1 MWRIAIPS
9 YHRAQRLKESTL
21 SLLRS
26 HQIPSELIDVF
37 VADEEQR
44 ALYAATLEPGTYH
57 QLIIGVSGMMA
68 IRNFM
73 TDYYAE
79 GQHILFIDDD
89 IRMLMPITP
98 SPINLR
104 AFIDSAFAKCVETH
118 LRLWGIYPVSNRFFM
133 RDDFTEGLTYIVG
146 CFYGVINNRSI
157 HVSLDDKEDF
167 ERTML
172 YFQTDGGVL
181 RYRNLA
187 PVTRYYREPGGMM
200 VTRTAERILA
210 SAQTLYDRYPDM
222 CRLNLTKKS
231 GHPEVRLLRL
241 KRRTSV

>member
-1 MWRIAIPS
+1 
-9 YHRAQRLKESTL
+9 
-21 SLLRS
+21 
-26 HQIPSELIDVF
+26 
-37 VADEEQR
+37 
-44 ALYAATLEPGTYH
+44 
-57 QLIIGVSGMMA
+57 
-68 IRNFM
+68 
-73 TDYYAE
+73 
-79 GQHILFIDDD
+79 
-89 IRMLMPITP
+89 
-98 SPINLR
+98 
-104 AFIDSAFAKCVETH
+104 
-118 LRLWGIYPVSNRFFM
+118 
-133 RDDFTEGLTYIVG
+133 VG

-181 RYRNLA
+181 RYRNVA